1 MKQWM
6 RKFFAVMMMVCLLAG
21 CTVRAEEETVLVDAN
36 ELLDS
41 VVMANFDDI
50 ALTLNALND
59 ASQNAASSADELGH
73 EGGDLVVTADG
84 AVVSMAVRYYNVIVA
99 VSNADI
105 KAATSLVIYDLNTG
119 NGYPA
124 QISDEENSLIFFK
137 LDEMPNVEKLY
148 LTNSIPAGATVGHNC
163 DFGIYLF
170 GYYKDGTSIG
180 ITDMTVTRPAE
191 GELFGTYSGVELM
204 QGSPIFCF
212 SNDNERVTIGLA
224 DKNHRYLDFCEY
236 DKYLRSTAASNPTAA
251 PTSAPTAVPTSAPT
265 TVPTTAPTAV
275 PAGASTDAPNNPP
288 TDAPNNPPT
297 DAPTA
302 VPTEV
307 PTDAPTAVPTE
318 VPTNAPTAAPTAAP
332 TESPAAESPTQTVL
346 YVIIGVLAAAVVALV
361 LTRGRKKGGKNQQEE
376 AETKRFQQP
385 EEKDAPTQQLPV
397 EEQPQPRVAL
407 ECIGGNLQGMTF
419 PISSRVVFGR
429 DPKRCSIIYPKDAKG
444 ISGVHC
450 AAEPTA
456 DGQII
461 LTDLGSTYGT
471 MAGGQQLT
479 AGKGVTLRP
488 GDAFTLGGSENVF
501 VVRRL

>member
-6 RKFFAVMMMVCLLAG
+6 RSFFAVLMMVCLLAG
-21 CTVRAEEETVLVDAN
+21 STAWAEETALVDVN

-41 VVMANFDDI
+41 VITAELSDNALNFD
-50 ALTLNALND
+50 AAYTLNALND
-59 ASQNAASSADELGH
+59 ASQNAASSADELGS
-73 EGGDLVVTADG
+73 EGGDLLVVADG
-84 AVVSMAVRYYNVIVA
+84 SVVSMAVRYYNTIVA
-99 VSNADI
+99 VSNSDI
-105 KAATSLVIYDLNTG
+105 KTATSFRIFDLNTG

-124 QISDEENSLIFFK
+124 QISGEENSLIFFK
-137 LDEMPNVEKLY
+137 LDEMPDVEKLY
-148 LTNSIPAGATVGHNC
+148 MTNGIPAGATVGTNG
-163 DFGIYLF
+163 GIYS
-170 GYYKDGTSIG
+170 YYVDGDSIR
-180 ITDMTVTRPAE
+180 ITKVQVTRPAE
-191 GELFGTYSGVELM
+191 GELFGTYSGAELM
-204 QGSPIFCF
+204 QGSPIFF
-212 SNDNERVTIGLA
+212 FTDDKERVTIGLA
-224 DKNHRYLDFCEY
+224 DKNHRYLDLYAYYE
-236 DKYLRSTAASNPTAA
+236 LTTAANN
-251 PTSAPTAVPTSAPT
+251 PTAVPTSA
-265 TVPTTAPTAV
+265 PTTAPTAV
-275 PAGASTDAPNNPP
+275 PAGASTDAP
-288 TDAPNNPPT
+288 
-297 DAPTA
+297 TA

-307 PTDAPTAVPTE
+307 PTD
-318 VPTNAPTAAPTAAP
+318 APTAAPTAAP

-397 EEQPQPRVAL
+397 EEKQQPRVAL

-444 ISGVHC
+444 ISSVHC

-456 DGQII
+456 DGLII

-479 AGKGVTLRP
+479 AGKGVTLHP

>member
-6 RKFFAVMMMVCLLAG
+6 RRFFAVLMMLCLLAG
-21 CTVRAEEETVLVDAN
+21 CTAWAEKA
-36 ELLDS
+36 LDGNGLTGLQERVKKPDVS
-41 VVMANFDDI
+41 SMA
-50 ALTLNALND
+50 D
-59 ASQNAASSADELGH
+59 ASIDNKSSEKAIF
-73 EGGDLVVTADG
+73 EGGWLGVYDNNHLVT
-84 AVVSMAVRYYNVIVA
+84 MAVCYIDDSIIA
-99 VSNADI
+99 VSSD
-105 KAATSLVIYDLNTG
+105 KLREYAAHGTTLELYDFMEEKSYSVRVG
-119 NGYPA
+119 K
-124 QISDEENSLIFFK
+124 EENSVIRFV
-137 LDEMPNVEKLY
+137 LDGAHDIPSLYMSRNVAYGETIGLSGGE
-148 LTNSIPAGATVGHNC
+148 L
-163 DFGIYLF
+163 
-170 GYYKDGTSIG
+170 DGTISGFMQKDADGLTI
-180 ITDMTVTRPAE
+180 MPEVVAATRPAS
-191 GELFGTYSGVELM
+191 GELFGTYSGSALA
-204 QGSPIFCF
+204 QGSPIFG
-212 SNDNERVTIGLA
+212 SSSDGTVVMLGLA
-224 DKNHRYLDFCEY
+224 DKNHRYLDLNAYY
-236 DKYLRSTAASNPTAA
+236 DLAEAAEH
-251 PTSAPTAVPTSAPT
+251 PTAV
-265 TVPTTAPTAV
+265 
-275 PAGASTDAPNNPP
+275 
-288 TDAPNNPPT
+288 
-297 DAPTA
+297 
-302 VPTEV
+302 
-307 PTDAPTAVPTE
+307 
-318 VPTNAPTAAPTAAP
+318 PTAAP

-397 EEQPQPRVAL
+397 EEKQQPRVAL

-471 MAGGQQLT
+471 MVGGQQLT

-501 VVRRL
+501 VVRCL

>member
-1 MKQWM
+1 MKHGM
-6 RKFFAVMMMVCLLAG
+6 RRFFAVLMMLCLLAG
-21 CTVRAEEETVLVDAN
+21 NAWAEETALVDVN

-41 VVMANFDDI
+41 VITAELSDNALNFD
-50 ALTLNALND
+50 AAYTLNALND
-59 ASQNAASSADELGH
+59 VSQNAASSADELGH

-84 AVVSMAVRYYNVIVA
+84 AVVSMAVRYYNIIVA

-265 TVPTTAPTAV
+265 TAPTTAPTAV

-288 TDAPNNPPT
+288 TDAPTTVPT
-297 DAPTA
+297 EVLTNAPTA

-307 PTDAPTAVPTE
+307 PTD
-318 VPTNAPTAAPTAAP
+318 APTAAPTAAP
-332 TESPAAESPTQTVL
+332 TESPAAESQTQTVL
-346 YVIIGVLAAAVVALV
+346 YVIIGVLAAAVVALMF
-361 LTRGRKKGGKNQQEE
+361 TRGKKSGGKNQQQ
-376 AETKRFQQP
+376 ETPTQRYQP
-385 EEKDAPTQQLPV
+385 ENPPAVPDEPTKQLTV
-397 EEQPQPRVAL
+397 DEPQPRVAL
-407 ECIGGNLQGMTF
+407 DCIGGALQGMTF

-471 MAGGQQLT
+471 MVGGRQLT
-479 AGKGVTLRP
+479 AGKGVTLHP
-488 GDAFTLGGSENVF
+488 GDTFTLGGSENRF
-501 VVRRL
+501 TVRRL

>member
-6 RKFFAVMMMVCLLAG
+6 RSFFAVLMMVCLMLGNAAW
-21 CTVRAEEETVLVDAN
+21 AEEETVLVDAN

-59 ASQNAASSADELGH
+59 ASQNAASADEYGE
-73 EGGDLVVTADG
+73 EGGIMVVCTAEG
-84 AVVSMAVRYYNVIVA
+84 KLLSMAVRYFDKIVA
-99 VSNADI
+99 VSNSGI
-105 KAATSLVIYDLNTG
+105 KAATSLRIFDLNTG

-124 QISDEENSLIFFK
+124 QISGEENSLIFFK
-137 LDEMPNVEKLY
+137 LDEMPDVEKLY
-148 LTNSIPAGATVGHNC
+148 MTNGIPAGATVGTNG
-163 DFGIYLF
+163 GIYS
-170 GYYKDGTSIG
+170 YYVDGDSIH
-180 ITDMTVTRPAE
+180 ITKVQVTRPAE
-191 GELFGTYSGVELM
+191 GELFGTYSGAELM
-204 QGSPIFCF
+204 QGSPIFF
-212 SNDNERVTIGLA
+212 FTDDKERVTIGLA
-224 DKNHRYLDFCEY
+224 DKNHRYLDLYAYYE
-236 DKYLRSTAASNPTAA
+236 LTTAANNPTAA
-251 PTSAPTAVPTSAPT
+251 PTAIPTSAPT
-265 TVPTTAPTAV
+265 SAPTTAPTAV
-275 PAGASTDAPNNPP
+275 PAGASTDAP
-288 TDAPNNPPT
+288 
-297 DAPTA
+297 
-302 VPTEV
+302 
-307 PTDAPTAVPTE
+307 
-318 VPTNAPTAAPTAAP
+318 TAAPTAAP
-332 TESPAAESPTQTVL
+332 TEAPAAESPTQTVL

-376 AETKRFQQP
+376 AETQRFQQP

-397 EEQPQPRVAL
+397 EEKPQPRVAL

-456 DGQII
+456 DGLII

-479 AGKGVTLRP
+479 AGKGVTLHP
-488 GDAFTLGGSENVF
+488 GDTFTLGGSENRF
-501 VVRRL
+501 TVRRL

>member
-6 RKFFAVMMMVCLLAG
+6 RSFFAVLMMLCLLAG
-21 CTVRAEEETVLVDAN
+21 CTAWAEETALVDVN

-41 VVMANFDDI
+41 VITAELSDNALNFD
-50 ALTLNALND
+50 AAYTLNALND
-59 ASQNAASSADELGH
+59 ASQNAASSADELGS
-73 EGGDLVVTADG
+73 EGGDLLVVADG
-84 AVVSMAVRYYNVIVA
+84 SVVSMAVRYYNTIVA
-99 VSNADI
+99 VSNSDI
-105 KAATSLVIYDLNTG
+105 KTATSFRIYDLNTG

-124 QISDEENSLIFFK
+124 QISGEENSLIFFK
-137 LDEMPNVEKLY
+137 LDEMPDVEKLY
-148 LTNSIPAGATVGHNC
+148 MTNGIPAGATVGTNG
-163 DFGIYLF
+163 GIYS
-170 GYYKDGTSIG
+170 YYVDGESIR
-180 ITDMTVTRPAE
+180 ITKVQVTRPAE
-191 GELFGTYSGVELM
+191 GELFGTYSGAELM
-204 QGSPIFCF
+204 QGSPIFF
-212 SNDNERVTIGLA
+212 FTDDKERVIIGLA
-224 DKNHRYLDFCEY
+224 DKNHRYLDLYAYYE
-236 DKYLRSTAASNPTAA
+236 LTTAANNPTA
-251 PTSAPTAVPTSAPT
+251 APTAVPTS
-265 TVPTTAPTAV
+265 VPTSAPTAV
-275 PAGASTDAPNNPP
+275 PAGASTDAP
-288 TDAPNNPPT
+288 
-297 DAPTA
+297 
-302 VPTEV
+302 
-307 PTDAPTAVPTE
+307 
-318 VPTNAPTAAPTAAP
+318 TAAPTAAP
-332 TESPAAESPTQTVL
+332 TEAPAAESPTQTVL

-397 EEQPQPRVAL
+397 EEKPQPRVAL

-456 DGQII
+456 DGLII

-471 MAGGQQLT
+471 MVGGQQLT
-479 AGKGVTLRP
+479 AGKGVTLHP